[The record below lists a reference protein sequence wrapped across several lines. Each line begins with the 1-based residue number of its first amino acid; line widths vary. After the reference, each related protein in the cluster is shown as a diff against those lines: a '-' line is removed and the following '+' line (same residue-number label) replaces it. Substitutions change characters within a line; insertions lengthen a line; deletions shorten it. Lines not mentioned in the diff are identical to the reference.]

1 MTIENSLER
10 IASAVEAL
18 VKNQNPL
25 AHQIGSTP
33 ISQIGNAITPLAGN
47 GTIEPVK
54 RGPGRPPKNP
64 LPATPEPD
72 PIGAETP
79 QDPDDFL
86 SDGAAPAQHTYS
98 RDEVRAALVGYGK
111 KVQNQEKAR
120 ALLKQVGG
128 VDTLHALKDD
138 KFADVIDACNA

>member
-10 IASAVEAL
+10 IATAVEAL
-18 VKNQNPL
+18 VKNQNP
-25 AHQIGSTP
+25 ATYQAKPAT
-33 ISQIGNAITPLAGN
+33 AIETG
-47 GTIEPVK
+47 EPVK

-64 LPATPEPD
+64 QPATPEPD
-72 PIGAETP
+72 PIGAATA

-86 SDGAAPAQHTYS
+86 SDGAAPAQKTYT

-120 ALLKQVGG
+120 ALLKTVGG